1 MPPQRVDGLRPLLRQ
16 KVARPEQHPLRL
28 LLRALHRHEPH
39 PRPRRRLADGLRVRR
54 VVLLPL
60 HERLHIRR
68 RDDADLEP
76 HRQQLPAPVVG
87 ASAGLHRHRAGPA
100 LRYLL
105 KEPIPRHL
113 LSERRRPVLAGPVEL
128 EAPLAKIDPDHANLL
143 HCGCPFLMW
152 RVGSA
157 IMAFSDAAGRGVHSI
172 ALRASMDDFALPF
185 VRFPG
190 RRASLSD
197 AARASGPGG
206 SGTWVLQAPPDR
218 AHGMGGADAGRDRE
232 AACDVRLPCRG
243 RRPGMESR
251 IDDLRREN
259 HGQAVIRIRH
269 WRINAPRPTAIQSGG
284 DPSNPFASGRRTG
297 AH

>member
-1 MPPQRVDGLRPLLRQ
+1 MSGRRHPSKPPGFRPTGSGPASAGSARRWGRSERQ
-16 KVARPEQHPLRL
+16 KSA
-28 LLRALHRHEPH
+28 AGD
-39 PRPRRRLADGLRVRR
+39 RLADAPGLFARQVAAQRHGA
-54 VVLLPL
+54 LPL
-60 HERLHIRR
+60 GGRARR
-68 RDDADLEP
+68 SNP
-76 HRQQLPAPVVG
+76 NTV
-87 ASAGLHRHRAGPA
+87 
-100 LRYLL
+100 
-105 KEPIPRHL
+105 
-113 LSERRRPVLAGPVEL
+113 
-128 EAPLAKIDPDHANLL
+128 
-143 HCGCPFLMW
+143 
-152 RVGSA
+152 
-157 IMAFSDAAGRGVHSI
+157 